1 MTETPPPSKQGA
13 MIMTDEELDIARARE
28 VIQTTLPDTLQDNG
42 LIERALIRVAMLAR
56 TGWKPVDPDL
66 LEAREVVAKDYDRF
80 DYAKRSEDVRGE
92 KFDQYPR
99 VSIALAAIKR
109 GRELAREG
117 R

>member
-1 MTETPPPSKQGA
+1 

-42 LIERALIRVAMLAR
+42 LIERALIRVAEIAR
-56 TGWKPVDPDL
+56 SGWMPPCPDVI
-66 LEAREVVAKDYDRF
+66 EAREVVAKEYDRLN
-80 DYAKRSEDVRGE
+80 YAKGAEDMRGG
-92 KFDQYPR
+92 KWDLNINVP
-99 VSIALAAIKR
+99 IALAAIKR